1 MKTEAA
7 DKMNNHGTFSNGTVV
22 YNLELRDGKID
33 AVLPFYFKEEKIVER
48 AKFWIDHLK
57 NR

>member
-22 YNLELRDGKID
+22 YNLGLRDRKID
-33 AVLPFYFKEEKIVER
+33 AVLPFYFKEEK
-48 AKFWIDHLK
+48 
-57 NR
+57 